1 MRNTYGGVSALVRAA
16 ACMLLALGITTPA
29 AAQFGIK
36 KKLKS
41 AAGSEAAAEG
51 QKAAGVSPEPAA
63 APAGNA
69 AKGGSVVLTPDV
81 VDKLVAGLKA
91 GEAARRAALKENTS
105 YGRYHQAVAAY
116 EAANVKCEAAK
127 QTYPSRLAADEKMQA
142 RGQKFFDKMI
152 AAQQKGDTT
161 AQKAWGDSIAVL
173 MDPSCVKAM
182 REPTRP
188 DDYLESQRV
197 VDSVAEQTAIKNSR
211 LSAAEWSMGLERTQ
225 SIIRGY
231 PPPDASGSEKSAVNA
246 RAGELKPLLGIN
258 DAPPERAEK
267 PAPAPAPAPA
277 ETAAAAMPPG
287 MSGMNECMAKNAKKH
302 EKEIVALGERA
313 QAAQE
318 AGDMNKTLAIADT
331 LRRLQMAGCTA
342 GQ

>member
-1 MRNTYGGVSALVRAA
+1 
-16 ACMLLALGITTPA
+16 MLLALGITTPA

-51 QKAAGVSPEPAA
+51 QKAAGVSPDPAA

-69 AKGGSVVLTPDV
+69 ARGGTVVLTPDV

-91 GEAARRAALKENTS
+91 GEVVHQEARKKNTS
-105 YGRYHQAVAAY
+105 YGRYHQALAAY
-116 EAANVKCEAAK
+116 QAAKPKCEAAQ
-127 QTYPSRLAADEKMQA
+127 QTYPNRLAADEKMQA
-142 RGQKFFDKMI
+142 RAQKFLDKMI

-161 AQKAWGDSIAVL
+161 AMKIWGDSVAWL
-173 MDPSCVKAM
+173 QDPSCVTAM
-182 REPTRP
+182 RQPTQP
-188 DDYLESQRV
+188 NDYWEAQRN
-197 VDSVAEQTAIKNSR
+197 VDSLAEQSAIKTST

-225 SIIRGY
+225 AIVRGW
-231 PPPDASGSEKSAVNA
+231 PMDASASEKSAVNA
-246 RAGELKPLLGIN
+246 RSGELKPLLGIQ
-258 DAPPERAEK
+258 DAPPEPATK
-267 PAPAPAPAPA
+267 PAPAPQPA
-277 ETAAAAMPPG
+277 ESAAAPMPPG
-287 MSGMNECMAKNAKKH
+287 MSAMNECMAKNAKKH

-342 GQ
+342 AQ

>member
-51 QKAAGVSPEPAA
+51 QKAAGVSAEPAA

-69 AKGGSVVLTPDV
+69 ARGGTVVLTPDV

-91 GEAARRAALKENTS
+91 GGAARRAALKENTS

-161 AQKAWGDSIAVL
+161 AQKAWGDSVAVL
-173 MDPSCVKAM
+173 MDPSCVMAM

-197 VDSVAEQTAIKNSR
+197 VDSLAEQSSIKTST
-211 LSAAEWSMGLERTQ
+211 LSAAEWSMGLERAQ
-225 SIIRGY
+225 AIVRGW
-231 PPPDASGSEKSAVNA
+231 PMDASGSEKSAVNA

-258 DAPPERAEK
+258 DAPPERAQK
-267 PAPAPAPAPA
+267 PAPAPQPA
-277 ETAAAAMPPG
+277 ESAAAPMPPG

-342 GQ
+342 AQ